1 MNDLEDWRM
10 NDLKVWPM
18 NDLEDW
24 LTSDLKAWV
33 VNDLE
38 VWLVGVLAR
47 LGKLLNVPNS
57 MICIVVVLE
66 QAKTKI

>member
-1 MNDLEDWRM
+1 
-10 NDLKVWPM
+10 M

-24 LTSDLKAWV
+24 LTSDLKVWV

-47 LGKLLNVPNS
+47 LGNLLNVPNS

>member
-24 LTSDLKAWV
+24 LTSDLKVWV

-47 LGKLLNVPNS
+47 LNLLNVPNS

>member
-24 LTSDLKAWV
+24 LTSDLKVWV

-47 LGKLLNVPNS
+47 LGNLLNVPNS
-57 MICIVVVLE
+57 MISIVVVLE